1 MRRHLFAI
9 LLAGLAFSPTATPLS
24 AQTSAIPEVQA
35 TIFAQIEAM
44 KADDFVTAFTYA
56 SPMIKGMF
64 GNPENFGMMV
74 RQGYPMVWH
83 PSAVQ
88 MLEQR
93 EVSGAL
99 WQKVL
104 VTDGEGQSFVL
115 DYQMIQTAEGG
126 WQINAVQL
134 LPSAGVGA

>member
-9 LLAGLAFSPTATPLS
+9 LLACAAFSPLTLP
-24 AQTSAIPEVQA
+24 AQTAAIPDVQA

-44 KADDFVTAFTYA
+44 KADDFVTAFTFA
-56 SPMIKGMF
+56 SPMIQGMF
-64 GNPENFGMMV
+64 GTAENFGMMV

-104 VTDGEGQSFVL
+104 VTDDAGKSFVL
-115 DYQMIQTAEGG
+115 DYQMIEGEGG
-126 WQINAVQL
+126 WQINAVEL
-134 LPSAGVGA
+134 LHSAGVGA

>member
-1 MRRHLFAI
+1 MMCSHLFAV
-9 LLAGLAFSPTATPLS
+9 LLACLPLS
-24 AQTSAIPEVQA
+24 VQAEGTIPEAQN
-35 TIFAQIEAM
+35 TILAQIEAM
-44 KADDFVTAFTYA
+44 KVDDFATAFTYA
-56 SPMIKGMF
+56 SPAIKGIF
-64 GNPENFGMMV
+64 GTPENFGMMV
-74 RQGYPMVWH
+74 RQGYPMVWK

-93 EVSGAL
+93 EIAGAL

-104 VTDGEGQSFVL
+104 VTDGAGQSFVL
-115 DYQMIQTAEGG
+115 DYQMVETAEG

>member
-1 MRRHLFAI
+1 MRSHLFAI
-9 LLAGLAFSPTATPLS
+9 LLACLALGPLPLS
-24 AQTSAIPEVQA
+24 AQTAVIPEAQD

-44 KADDFVTAFTYA
+44 KVDDFAKAFTYA
-56 SPMIKGMF
+56 SPTIKGIF
-64 GNPENFGMMV
+64 GTPENFGMMV
-74 RQGYPMVWH
+74 RQGYPMVWK

-93 EVSGAL
+93 EIAGAL

-104 VTDGEGQSFVL
+104 VTDGAGQSFVL
-115 DYQMIQTAEGG
+115 DYQMIQTPEG
-126 WQINAVQL
+126 WQINAVDL

>member
-1 MRRHLFAI
+1 MRSHLFAI
-9 LLAGLAFSPTATPLS
+9 LLACLALSQIPAPLS
-24 AQTSAIPEVQA
+24 AQTAAIPEVQS

-44 KADDFVTAFTYA
+44 KVDDFATAFTYA
-56 SPMIKGMF
+56 SPMIQGMF
-64 GNPENFGMMV
+64 GTPENFGMMV
-74 RQGYPMVWH
+74 RQGYPMVWR

-93 EVSGAL
+93 EIAGAL

-115 DYQMIQTAEGG
+115 DYQMIQTEAG
-126 WQINAVQL
+126 WQINGVEL

>member
-9 LLAGLAFSPTATPLS
+9 LLACAAASPLS
-24 AQTSAIPEVQA
+24 LPAQTAAIPEVQD

-56 SPMIKGMF
+56 SPMIQGMF

-93 EVSGAL
+93 EVAGAL

-104 VTDGEGQSFVL
+104 VTDAAGASFVL
-115 DYQMIQTAEGG
+115 DYQMIPSEGG
-126 WQINAVQL
+126 WQINGVQL

>member
-9 LLAGLAFSPTATPLS
+9 LLAGLAINPLS
-24 AQTSAIPEVQA
+24 LPAQTAAIPEVQA

-56 SPMIKGMF
+56 SPMIQGMF
-64 GNPENFGMMV
+64 GTPENFGMMV

-93 EVSGAL
+93 QISGAL

-104 VTDGEGQSFVL
+104 VTDGDGQSFVL
-115 DYQMIQTAEGG
+115 DYQMIQGEGG
-126 WQINAVQL
+126 WQINAVEL

>member
-1 MRRHLFAI
+1 MRSHLFAI
-9 LLAGLAFSPTATPLS
+9 LLACLAFSLSPAPLL
-24 AQTSAIPEVQA
+24 AQTAAIPEVQD

-56 SPMIKGMF
+56 SPMIKGIF
-64 GNPENFGMMV
+64 GTSENFGMMV
-74 RQGYPMVWH
+74 RQGYPMVWR

-93 EVSGAL
+93 QIAGAL

-104 VTDGEGQSFVL
+104 VTDGEGRSFVL
-115 DYQMIQTAEGG
+115 DYQMIPADGG
-126 WQINAVQL
+126 WQVNAVQL

>member
-1 MRRHLFAI
+1 MMRSHLFAV
-9 LLAGLAFSPTATPLS
+9 LFACLPLS
-24 AQTSAIPEVQA
+24 AAADEVIPEAQD
-35 TIFAQIEAM
+35 TILAQIEAM
-44 KADDFVTAFTYA
+44 KVDDFVTAFTYA
-56 SPMIKGMF
+56 SPTIKWIF

-74 RQGYPMVWH
+74 RQGYPMVWK

-93 EVSGAL
+93 EIAGAL

-104 VTDGEGQSFVL
+104 VTDGAGQSFVL
-115 DYQMIQTAEGG
+115 DYQMVETAEG

>member
-1 MRRHLFAI
+1 MRSHLFAI
-9 LLAGLAFSPTATPLS
+9 LLACLALSQSPAPLQ
-24 AQTSAIPEVQA
+24 AQTAAIAEVQD

-56 SPMIKGMF
+56 SPMIQGIF
-64 GNPENFGMMV
+64 VTPENFGMMV
-74 RQGYPMVWH
+74 RQGYPMVWR

-93 EVSGAL
+93 EIAGAL

-104 VTDGEGQSFVL
+104 VTDGEGHSFVL
-115 DYQMIQTAEGG
+115 DYQMIEGEGG
-126 WQINAVQL
+126 WQINAVDL